1 MSEQVREPKVTTT
14 YAIVD
19 KTAPGVLYGE
29 GTFATG
35 AEAEETAHNLNALL
49 SEGSRVYR
57 AATHVVTD
65 SLTVV
70 GEESEYEQAP
80 KRSLVNVDADATEVI
95 ERPVLEEQA
104 PEQAI
109 ETPVEAEQPIEAP
122 VEAEQHDEVTGE
134 PQQPG
139 EFPADPFARR

>member
-29 GTFATG
+29 GTFANG

-57 AATHVVTD
+57 AAAHVVTD

-70 GEESEYEQAP
+70 GEEAEYEQAP
-80 KRSLVNVDADATEVI
+80 ARSLVNVETAQPTADPDATEVI
-95 ERPVLEEQA
+95 PQPVL
-104 PEQAI
+104 
-109 ETPVEAEQPIEAP
+109 AEQPIEAP
-122 VEAEQHDEVTGE
+122 VEDEQPAEATGE

-139 EFPADPFARR
+139 EILADPFARR